1 MERVMSSIYM
11 ASATLV
17 LLYTGQKVA
26 LLALICS
33 LASTEVYNI
42 TTKCNYSIEES
53 ILACACVLG
62 PFVAASMN
70 MNVEHII
77 QVLCIV
83 WASDSG
89 ALIMGSILGGPKF
102 GSISP
107 KKTYSGLLGGLVS
120 GYCAARA
127 VSYRDSS
134 ENILI
139 VCMATQLGDILES
152 AAKRLAGL
160 KDSNVYFYIPGHGGL
175 LDRIDGLL
183 LALPIACLIYQR

>member
-1 MERVMSSIYM
+1 MSSICM
-11 ASATLV
+11 ASVTLL
-17 LLYTGQKVA
+17 LLYSGQKVA
-26 LLALICS
+26 LLAIICG

-42 TTKCNYSIEES
+42 TTLCKYSIEES

-62 PFVAASMN
+62 PFIAGSLN
-70 MNVEHII
+70 MNIEHII

-89 ALIMGSILGGPKF
+89 ALIAGSILGGPKF
-102 GSISP
+102 GSVSP
-107 KKTYSGLLGGLVS
+107 KKTYTGLFGGLLS
-120 GYCAARA
+120 GYLAARA
-127 VSYRDSS
+127 VNYQDSS
-134 ENILI
+134 ENIII

-160 KDSNVYFYIPGHGGL
+160 KDSNVFFYIPGHGGL

-183 LALPIACLIYQR
+183 LALPIACVIYHR

>member
-1 MERVMSSIYM
+1 MERVVSSICM
-11 ASATLV
+11 ASATLL
-17 LLYTGQKVA
+17 LLYTGQKIM
-26 LLALICS
+26 LLGIICS
-33 LASTEVYNI
+33 LASTEVFNI
-42 TTKCNYSIEES
+42 TKRCKYSIEES
-53 ILACACVLG
+53 ILACACCLG
-62 PFVAASMN
+62 PFVAASLN
-70 MNVEHII
+70 METYHII
-77 QVLCIV
+77 QLLCIV

-89 ALIMGSILGGPKF
+89 ALITGSILGGPKF

-107 KKTYSGLLGGLVS
+107 KKTYTGLLGGILS
-120 GYCAARA
+120 GYLAARL
-127 VSYRDSS
+127 VRYEDSS
-134 ENILI
+134 ENIII